1 MLLARICYEVD
12 ISNKLFAIQ
21 YLNIWQWWTQA
32 RYPNPSQRV
41 PQKILKKSNSLYY
54 IQLSY
59 CYMWAP
65 PHNLGEMYLDY
76 PSALEMTGLDL
87 LSARRVKKCLNFS
100 LKCLKHERN
109 QKLFPLNPNAGMFNV
124 RNSEV
129 FTVNFAGSSTYRD
142 CAIPFCQRL
151 LNNHFP
157 DKNSYMP
164 VMIKL

>member
-1 MLLARICYEVD
+1 MLVSEWRTFLI
-12 ISNKLFAIQ
+12 FM
-21 YLNIWQWWTQA
+21 
-32 RYPNPSQRV
+32 
-41 PQKILKKSNSLYY
+41 SNSSEYCSVAFHSSLTVEHNNKIER
-54 IQLSY
+54 IQKTSLKVILS
-59 CYMWAP
+59 
-65 PHNLGEMYLDY
+65 EMYVDY
-76 PSALEMTGLDL
+76 PSALEMTGLDS

-157 DKNSYMP
+157 DKKAYLRFMTN
-164 VMIKL
+164 